1 MTNDGITLDFDRLR
15 QHAAL
20 VDSLTEDVA
29 AALSALRGGDLLP
42 DAFGL
47 LCAFL
52 VPPTMTMS
60 AAATGMLGADQSLL
74 MRAAGELRST
84 AAQWEQ
90 FEDDVVATLRDLENG
105 MSHA

>member
-1 MTNDGITLDFDRLR
+1 MTDGIALDFDRLR

-20 VDSLTEDVA
+20 VDSLTDDVT

-52 VPPTMTMS
+52 VPPSLALST
-60 AAATGMLGADQSLL
+60 AATGMLGADQSLL
-74 MRAAGELRST
+74 LRAAAQLRGT
-84 AAQWEQ
+84 AEQWEQ
-90 FEDDVVATLRDLENG
+90 FEDDAVATLRDLESG
-105 MSHA
+105 LGI